1 LNVPET
7 LDDRFKDLLDR
18 EEIRNLV
25 IRYANCLWRGE
36 IDEMAAMF
44 VEGGECVTKGNDTF
58 NVPNAKGREQVRAL
72 IAAGV
77 GRLGAS
83 TPLVH
88 NHEINLESRTIAN
101 GVAFLEVR
109 KESAGMEI
117 SALGAYHDD
126 YEKDAGKWKFR
137 RRAVRIYRMDV

>member
-1 LNVPET
+1 MPEP
-7 LDDRFKDLLDR
+7 LDGELQDLLDR
-18 EEIRNLV
+18 EAIRNLV

-44 VEGGECVTKGNDTF
+44 VENGEFVTKGDNSF
-58 NVPNAKGREQVRAL
+58 NVPNTKGRENVRAL
-72 IAAGV
+72 IAAGAN
-77 GRLGAS
+77 RLGAS

-88 NHEINLESRTIAN
+88 NHEINLESRTIAS

-126 YEKDAGKWKFR
+126 YEKDAGRWKFR